1 MSDTTPL
8 VRGVNDRVPW
18 GELGL
23 VSAQHAVLILAFLV
37 YPLAAA
43 QQLGLSAV
51 DKAQFISACLLSV
64 GIATLIHYFPRPWG
78 SGVLAVEVPT
88 PIFLPASVLIGQSGG
103 LGAIAAMSLISGL
116 VGLVFSRL
124 LRFLRSL
131 FPAEVC
137 GVAVMLLGI
146 SLVRP
151 GMMNAMGLDK
161 LEHGINT
168 IHLSISVITLLTIV
182 GIAVF
187 GQHRLRLLALA
198 CGLIAGLTVSVALG
212 QVGPNEWNTM
222 VETPWWG
229 WPEIRLV
236 TPAMSTD
243 FIPLCI
249 VMALVLCVDNIGMLV
264 SIQRQGDPHWQHIDY
279 RQASAGV
286 SISSIGDVV
295 AALFGGMPTGISS
308 AKISLAHATGNLSRR
323 VSLATDRKS
332 TRLNSSHT

>member
-1 MSDTTPL
+1 
-8 VRGVNDRVPW
+8 
-18 GELGL
+18 
-23 VSAQHAVLILAFLV
+23 
-37 YPLAAA
+37 
-43 QQLGLSAV
+43 
-51 DKAQFISACLLSV
+51 
-64 GIATLIHYFPRPWG
+64 
-78 SGVLAVEVPT
+78 
-88 PIFLPASVLIGQSGG
+88 
-103 LGAIAAMSLISGL
+103 MSLISGL

-161 LEHGINT
+161 LEQGINT

-236 TPAMSTD
+236 TPAMSTY

-249 VMALVLCVDNIGMLV
+249 VMALVLMGILSAWWMHPLMDLSFEFLKLV
-264 SIQRQGDPHWQHIDY
+264 
-279 RQASAGV
+279 
-286 SISSIGDVV
+286 
-295 AALFGGMPTGISS
+295 
-308 AKISLAHATGNLSRR
+308 LSPLEFL
-323 VSLATDRKS
+323 VK
-332 TRLNSSHT
+332 